1 MLFDCKTYNKSIKTA
16 YFLQKYEL
24 MIEIPF
30 VRNED
35 MLIDRTSDLFLND
48 QHYFILSADIHYISI
63 LLI

>member
-1 MLFDCKTYNKSIKTA
+1 MLFDCKTYNKNIKTD

-35 MLIDRTSDLFLND
+35 MLIDTEIIC
-48 QHYFILSADIHYISI
+48 YFYEYLCCF
-63 LLI
+63 